1 MIISEWIDSEDEKTG
16 IINLSRKVFGN
27 VEITNPQFFDWQYRQ
42 NPSGKAFIVLAK
54 DEEKKNSIIGI
65 ESIIPMRLIID
76 QKIINA
82 SLSCNS
88 AVDPDYQKKGIFSQL
103 ISTMQD
109 KSIKKGISCVYGVA
123 NDNSINSFIKKG
135 SIEIINLPLLARPL
149 KLSKYFSQPLGTLF
163 EPFDGIWK
171 IKRKISSNVVLFTSQ
186 FNAEFDDLTEK
197 ASKRVSIIQKRDKE
211 FLQWRYG
218 NHPSRKYRIFVLK
231 EDSIL
236 RGYVITSYA
245 IIHGKPIGIIVDFL
259 VDAEVENKEPF
270 KDLLYVALEDLWK
283 SEVSL
288 AIATCRPGLVENEIL
303 KETGFFTIPQ
313 IFKPQPLHFILIQ
326 FDSSNNNLNKL
337 KAIENW
343 YFSFGDYDVF

>member
-1 MIISEWIDSEDEKTG
+1 MIISEWSDSEDEKTG

-42 NPSGKAFIVLAK
+42 NPCGKALIVLAK
-54 DEEKKNSIIGI
+54 DEENNNSIIGV

-88 AVDPDYQKKGIFSQL
+88 AVDPSYQKKGIFSQL
-103 ISTMQD
+103 ISAIKD
-109 KSIKKGISCVYGVA
+109 KSIKKGISCIYGIA
-123 NDNSINSFIKKG
+123 NDKSFNSFIKKG
-135 SIEIINLPLLARPL
+135 SIEIINLPLLVRPL
-149 KLSKYFSQPLGTLF
+149 KLSKYFNPPLKTLF

-197 ASKRVSIIQKRDKE
+197 ASKRVSVIQKRDKE
-211 FLQWRYG
+211 FLHWRYR
-218 NHPSRKYRIFVLK
+218 NHPTKKYRIFVLR
-231 EDSIL
+231 EDSVL
-236 RGYVITSYA
+236 RGYVITNNA
-245 IIHGKPIGIIVDFL
+245 IINGKPIGIIVDFL
-259 VDAEVENKEPF
+259 VDAAVENKELF
-270 KDLLYVALEDLWK
+270 KDLLYAALDDLRK

-288 AIATCRPGLVENEIL
+288 AIATCRSGLLENEIL
-303 KETGFFTIPQ
+303 KEAGFFTIPQ
-313 IFKPQPLHFILIQ
+313 FFKPQPLHFILIQ
-326 FDSSNNNLNKL
+326 FDSSNSDLNKL
-337 KAIENW
+337 KAIESW